1 MISRVIFRD
10 QSNVRRMHTAVK
22 LNEVIVTRSHDARL
36 VLLNMP
42 GPPKNSEGD
51 ENWILWW
58 VGGQRMRSGWVLL
71 SLGALRV
78 CRVPQLCLM
87 GQASLGV
94 SLDMASLTDAPQT
107 WSSWRC

>member
-1 MISRVIFRD
+1 MGWRLDGADKLCGWTGVGTTISCIICRD

-51 ENWILWW
+51 ENCIPLWR
-58 VGGQRMRSGWVLL
+58 GKGEAGSGEGDIV
-71 SLGALRV
+71 
-78 CRVPQLCLM
+78 
-87 GQASLGV
+87 
-94 SLDMASLTDAPQT
+94 
-107 WSSWRC
+107 

>member
-1 MISRVIFRD
+1 MISHVICRD

-51 ENWILWW
+51 EN
-58 VGGQRMRSGWVLL
+58 
-71 SLGALRV
+71 
-78 CRVPQLCLM
+78 
-87 GQASLGV
+87 
-94 SLDMASLTDAPQT
+94 
-107 WSSWRC
+107 

>member
-1 MISRVIFRD
+1 MGQTRDEPGVGPMIRCITCRD

-51 ENWILWW
+51 ENCILL
-58 VGGQRMRSGWVLL
+58 VDREVDSV
-71 SLGALRV
+71 
-78 CRVPQLCLM
+78 
-87 GQASLGV
+87 
-94 SLDMASLTDAPQT
+94 
-107 WSSWRC
+107 

>member
-1 MISRVIFRD
+1 MGAEKLCGWARVGAMVSCIPCRD

-51 ENWILWW
+51 ENCIL
-58 VGGQRMRSGWVLL
+58 L
-71 SLGALRV
+71 
-78 CRVPQLCLM
+78 
-87 GQASLGV
+87 
-94 SLDMASLTDAPQT
+94 
-107 WSSWRC
+107 WRGRQ

>member
-1 MISRVIFRD
+1 MISCITCRD

-51 ENWILWW
+51 ENCIL
-58 VGGQRMRSGWVLL
+58 L
-71 SLGALRV
+71 
-78 CRVPQLCLM
+78 
-87 GQASLGV
+87 
-94 SLDMASLTDAPQT
+94 
-107 WSSWRC
+107 

>member
-1 MISRVIFRD
+1 MLCRWARDRDLLARKIVLWPVTSHLICRD

-51 ENWILWW
+51 ENCILLYK
-58 VGGQRMRSGWVLL
+58 G
-71 SLGALRV
+71 
-78 CRVPQLCLM
+78 
-87 GQASLGV
+87 
-94 SLDMASLTDAPQT
+94 
-107 WSSWRC
+107 

>member
-1 MISRVIFRD
+1 MGTGMLCRWARDKDRWPVTSHLVCRD

-51 ENWILWW
+51 ENCIL
-58 VGGQRMRSGWVLL
+58 
-71 SLGALRV
+71 
-78 CRVPQLCLM
+78 LCK
-87 GQASLGV
+87 
-94 SLDMASLTDAPQT
+94 
-107 WSSWRC
+107 C